1 MNTLTEIY
9 YSLCA
14 QGYCSDK
21 GDIHSYIEVYEKL
34 LEPYRNG
41 SILEIGIFKGDSLR
55 MWEQY
60 FNEAHGIDCSDQP
73 HGGMA
78 DLREMIA
85 SGEHNIYIGDA
96 TSPEDADK
104 FFKGMKFDVIID
116 DGSHALQHQL
126 ESYRVYSKYLKPNG
140 IYIIEDIQ
148 DIESEREIFE
158 AIDSDKQVTIIDNRQ
173 VKGRYDD
180 ILITIKDKK

>member
-1 MNTLTEIY
+1 MKPTLTEIY

-21 GDIHSYIEVYEKL
+21 GTYHSYVDIYSEL

-41 SILEIGIFKGDSLR
+41 SILEIGVFKGDSLR

-60 FNEAHGIDCSDQP
+60 FNEAYGIDCSDQP

-85 SGEHNIYIGDA
+85 SGEHNIYIGDGCSKEFID
-96 TSPEDADK
+96 THFKDK
-104 FFKGMKFDVIID
+104 KFSVVIID
-116 DGSHALQHQL
+116 ASHDLDQEIEMFHL
-126 ESYRVYSKYLKPNG
+126 YKDYVSPGGK
-140 IYIIEDIQ
+140 IIIEDPQ
-148 DIESEREIFE
+148 N
-158 AIDSDKQVTIIDNRQ
+158 IDRDKNTYLSLCENVEIIDRRNI
-173 VKGRYDD
+173 KNRYDD
-180 ILITIKDKK
+180 CLIICNL